1 MDTIKCIKNCRK
13 IFLDNGSLESL
24 CGNWSFL
31 CWQQLSD
38 FHKFH
43 KTIEEAHQ
51 RNLEIAKQQQFTT
64 WVHAVGY
71 ENTQNSVTGIG
82 PQNEESRDEI
92 IIDQKLLMPFD
103 IITNNAGLNN
113 IRIKDEIIEKITPNS
128 SPCAPH
134 TNNFKD
140 DDNSAYVENLLV
152 KPKGKRGRPRKLV
165 NISNVLQNPKKR
177 GRPKKN
183 HDNSEEIRKPN
194 NGKRGR
200 PRKIINVMDVT
211 NKGKRG
217 RPRKVRVNE
226 DFDCSETVNE
236 TENPVNSD
244 QSLVQSF
251 TLTLPQ
257 KTDLVIANEKN
268 KDFTYKKHIGMI
280 QKRKRKH
287 KTLIRNYIATSVRCM
302 SFLKK

>member
-1 MDTIKCIKNCRK
+1 MNPNVGICH
-13 IFLDNGSLESL
+13 
-24 CGNWSFL
+24 L
-31 CWQQLSD
+31 CWQQLND

-51 RNLEIAKQQQFTT
+51 RNIEIAKQQQFTT
-64 WVHAVGY
+64 WIHAVDFD
-71 ENTQNSVTGIG
+71 NTQNNVTGIG
-82 PQNEESRDEI
+82 PQNEEPRDEI

-113 IRIKDEIIEKITPNS
+113 IRVKDEIIEKITPNS

-134 TNNFKD
+134 TNNFN
-140 DDNSAYVENLLV
+140 DDNITHVENTLI

-165 NISNVLQNPKKR
+165 SVCNILQNPKKR
-177 GRPKKN
+177 GRPKKIHN
-183 HDNSEEIRKPN
+183 NSEDIRKPN
-194 NGKRGR
+194 AGKRGR
-200 PRKIINVMDVT
+200 PRKIINVVDVK

-226 DFDCSETVNE
+226 HMDCLETANE
-236 TENPVNSD
+236 TENPVNSEH
-244 QSLVQSF
+244 SLLQSF

-257 KTDLVIANEKN
+257 KTDLVIEKAKS
-268 KDFTYKKHIGMI
+268 KDFIFKKHIGMI

-302 SFLKK
+302 SFIKK

>member
-1 MDTIKCIKNCRK
+1 MGICH
-13 IFLDNGSLESL
+13 
-24 CGNWSFL
+24 L

-43 KTIEEAHQ
+43 ITIEEAHQ
-51 RNLEIAKQQQFTT
+51 RNLKIAKQQQFTT
-64 WVHAVGY
+64 WVHAVGR
-71 ENTQNSVTGIG
+71 ENTQNCVTDIEL
-82 PQNEESRDEI
+82 QNEESRDEI

-103 IITNNAGLNN
+103 IVTNNAGLNN
-113 IRIKDEIIEKITPNS
+113 IRVKDEIIEKITPNT
-128 SPCAPH
+128 SPSARH

-140 DDNSAYVENLLV
+140 DDNTTLVDNLLV

-165 NISNVLQNPKKR
+165 NISNGLQNPKKR
-177 GRPKKN
+177 GRPKKV
-183 HDNSEEIRKPN
+183 HDNSEGIIKSN
-194 NGKRGR
+194 SGKRGR
-200 PRKIINVMDVT
+200 PRKIINVVDVK

-226 DFDCSETVNE
+226 HIDCLETANE
-236 TENPVNSD
+236 TENPVNSN

-257 KTDLVIANEKN
+257 NTDLVIENEEN
-268 KDFTYKKHIGMI
+268 KDFIYKKHIGMI

-287 KTLIRNYIATSVRCM
+287 RTLIRNYIATSVRCM
-302 SFLKK
+302 SFIRK